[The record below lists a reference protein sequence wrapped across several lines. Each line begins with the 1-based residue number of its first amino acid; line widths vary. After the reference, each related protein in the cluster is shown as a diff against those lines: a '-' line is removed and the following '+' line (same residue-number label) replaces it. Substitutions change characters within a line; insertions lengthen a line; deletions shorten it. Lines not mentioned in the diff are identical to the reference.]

1 MGLGVLEDSVME
13 HVPGTTRYFDDP
25 ERPQIAHDGHAG
37 LKCDNSGPVPIILVP
52 QPSDDP
58 NDPLNWPLWKR
69 DLICAVL
76 SITAIFGTAL
86 GPILAANTITL
97 SLWFE
102 HDFTQVALLTGYY
115 LLGVGFAGTFFVPSS
130 RIWGKR
136 HAFVIGVCI
145 LIGSSAWGGAVNKN
159 YKSMLWARIIQGVG
173 TAPFEAL
180 VNAAVG
186 DLYFVHQRGKRM
198 AFTNL
203 AVFGGSFFTPIVVG
217 KITHTIKWWWTFN
230 LVAIFCA
237 VCLPLIVFLCP
248 ETAYRRDNTLNL
260 DLLATDESAAIR
272 RQAQPIG
279 KRDSSG
285 NDEEKTA
292 SPSAVPAADGRG
304 AVPDESAA
312 PAAAPAP
319 VAADVEGAHA
329 VPEKVSYIKSLALF
343 NGRKSDEN
351 FFKLFLRPFPLFLQ
365 PAFLWAS
372 LTQGT
377 LIGWTVFIGVIMA
390 EFFLGYPL
398 WWNEVKTGYA
408 YTGAFI
414 GAILGFIIAG
424 LLADWSAKKLTRMNN
439 GIYEPEF
446 RLALIIPQL
455 VFGVMGLYGFGITI
469 DGMMKEQF
477 SWVVPLVFFGFEVCG
492 MVIGAV
498 ASSLYIVDAYRDL
511 SIEGFT
517 CLLIFKNFFSYGLTY
532 KAYDWL
538 VANGTKARPV
548 FNALGSVQLVVCLL
562 AIPMYVFGKRNRS
575 FFYRHDIL
583 KALGL
588 R

>member
-1 MGLGVLEDSVME
+1 MNV
-13 HVPGTTRYFDDP
+13 GTTRYFDDP
-25 ERPQIAHDGHAG
+25 ARPQIAHDGIAG

-69 DLICAVL
+69 DLICAIL

-102 HDFTQVALLTGYY
+102 HDFTKVALLTGYY

-136 HAFVIGVCI
+136 HAFVIGTCI

-159 YKSMLWARIIQGVG
+159 YESMLWARIIQGVG

-230 LVAIFCA
+230 LIAIFCA
-237 VCLPLIVFLCP
+237 ACLPLIVFLCP

-260 DLLATDESAAIR
+260 DLLATDENAAIR
-272 RQAQPIG
+272 QGAQPIG

-292 SPSAVPAADGRG
+292 GPA
-304 AVPDESAA
+304 SA
-312 PAAAPAP
+312 PAAAPA
-319 VAADVEGAHA
+319 DVEGGAQP
-329 VPEKVSYIKSLALF
+329 VPEKVSYLKSLALF
-343 NGRKSDEN
+343 NGRKTDEN
-351 FFKLFLRPFPLFLQ
+351 FFKLLLRPFPLFLQ

-398 WWNEVKTGYA
+398 WWDEVKTGYA
-408 YTGAFI
+408 YTGAFV
-414 GAILGFIIAG
+414 GAIGGFLIAG

-446 RLALIIPQL
+446 RLVLIIPQL
-455 VFGVMGLYGFGITI
+455 IFGVMGLYGFGITI
-469 DGMMKEQF
+469 DGMMKEKF

-562 AIPMYVFGKRNRS
+562 AIPMCMFFLRSLLPTVSLLCSLLTFCVDVFGKRNRS

-583 KALGL
+583 KMLGL